1 MANHIKPRVLVLLA
15 TAIAFAGGCASYI
28 GHVGL
33 VQLFPVTGPYPGVR
47 CDVYVI
53 DMALKEEKDD
63 PAMIPGVILI
73 GLVELPCSF
82 ALDTVL
88 LPIDLVRW
96 PFKEKAVAEQP
107 DTIIRETEQRSY
119 RCSVERTPV
128 EQTTTTNM
136 VKNESDWRSI
146 DHMAIQ
152 EAADRKAVL
161 DAIDNRSTRPTGVR

>member
-1 MANHIKPRVLVLLA
+1 M
-15 TAIAFAGGCASYI
+15 
-28 GHVGL
+28 
-33 VQLFPVTGPYPGVR
+33 VQPFPNTGPYPGVR

-53 DMALKEEKDD
+53 DNALKEDA
-63 PAMIPGVILI
+63 PAAIPAIIVI

-82 ALDTVL
+82 ALDTVF
-88 LPIDLVRW
+88 LPVDLVRW
-96 PFKEKAVAEQP
+96 PFKEKADAEQP
-107 DTIIRETEQRSY
+107 DTMISETEQRSC